1 MQKLSTIAIE
11 ILKKVLFYIIL
22 IMIWELVYKIFVDT
36 LNLWKPYTF
45 PSPMDVL
52 NTLIDLIGDNTL
64 FLAIIA
70 SLRRLFIGYIISLV
84 VGILVGLFIVKYKY
98 VDENL
103 SPLILGLQ
111 TIPSVCWIPFAILW
125 YGINENS
132 ILFVTVIGSIFS
144 IAISTEA
151 AIKNVNPIYVKAA
164 RTMGASGRKL
174 YFNVVIPSALPG
186 IVSGMKQGWSFA
198 WRALMAGE
206 MLSASK
212 GLGQVLMAGRDLGD
226 VSQVMAVMIVI
237 VAFGLIFDKLL
248 FGKLEK
254 NIRYKCGLERKN

>member
-1 MQKLSTIAIE
+1 
-11 ILKKVLFYIIL
+11 
-22 IMIWELVYKIFVDT
+22 MIWELAYKIFVDT
-36 LNLWKPYTF
+36 LNVWKPYSF
-45 PSPMDVL
+45 PSPMDVFS
-52 NTLIDLIGDNTL
+52 TLIGLIGDNTL
-64 FLAIIA
+64 FIAVIA
-70 SLRRLFIGYIISLV
+70 SLRRLFIGYLIALV
-84 VGILVGLFIVKYKY
+84 IGILTGLFIVKYKY

-144 IAISTEA
+144 IAISTESS
-151 AIKNVNPIYVKAA
+151 IKNVNPIYVKAA
-164 RTMGASGRKL
+164 RTMGASGGKL

-226 VSQVMAVMIVI
+226 ISQVMAIMIVI
-237 VAFGLIFDKLL
+237 VVLGLIFDKLI
-248 FGKLEK
+248 FAKLEK
-254 NIRYKCGLERKN
+254 NIRHKCGLEIKN

>member
-1 MQKLSTIAIE
+1 
-11 ILKKVLFYIIL
+11 
-22 IMIWELVYKIFVDT
+22 MIWELVYKIFVDA

-52 NTLIDLIGDNTL
+52 NTLIGLIGDNTL

-144 IAISTEA
+144 IAISTES

>member
-1 MQKLSTIAIE
+1 M
-11 ILKKVLFYIIL
+11 KKVAFYIIL
-22 IMIWELVYKIFVDT
+22 IMIWELVYKIFVD
-36 LNLWKPYTF
+36 LLSLWKPYTF

-52 NTLIDLIGDNTL
+52 NTLFALIGDNTL
-64 FLAIIA
+64 FIAILA
-70 SLRRLFIGYIISLV
+70 SLSRLFIGYFIALII
-84 VGILVGLFIVKYKY
+84 GILAGLLIEKYKFI
-98 VDENL
+98 DENL

-125 YGINENS
+125 YGIDEKS
-132 ILFVTVIGSIFS
+132 ILFVTVIGSVFS

-164 RTMGASGRKL
+164 RTMGACGRKL

-186 IVSGMKQGWSFA
+186 IAAGMKQGWSFA

-212 GLGQVLMAGRDLGD
+212 GLGQVLMAGRELGD
-226 VSQVMAVMIVI
+226 ISQVMAVMIVI
-237 VAFGLIFDKLL
+237 IAFGLIFDKLL
-248 FGKLEK
+248 FGKFEK
-254 NIRYKCGLERKN
+254 NIRCKCGLERKN

>member
-1 MQKLSTIAIE
+1 
-11 ILKKVLFYIIL
+11 
-22 IMIWELVYKIFVDT
+22 MIWELVYKIFVET
-36 LNLWKPYTF
+36 LNVWKPYSF
-45 PSPMDVL
+45 PSPVDVFSTL
-52 NTLIDLIGDNTL
+52 LGLIGNNTLLI
-64 FLAIIA
+64 AIIA
-70 SLRRLFIGYIISLV
+70 SLRRLFIGYLLALV
-84 VGILVGLFIVKYKY
+84 IGTLTGLFIVKYKY
-98 VDENL
+98 IDENL

-144 IAISTEA
+144 IAISTESS
-151 AIKNVNPIYVKAA
+151 IKNVNPIYVKAA

-206 MLSASK
+206 MLSASE

-237 VAFGLIFDKLL
+237 VALGLIFDKLI
-248 FGKLEK
+248 FTKIEK